1 MSRIAP
7 YPLRMPPEMR
17 ERLEMQAENNHRSLQ
32 QEIIYQLDTMHH
44 IDAVLDSASLKGD
57 SYSRVMILLR
67 EYKLASHLAGE
78 VERLKHQLSLLSNSV
93 TTPESDKFIEIETQA
108 NIIKESVDKILK
120 QIPFRVSGISKKK

>member
-7 YPLRMPPEMR
+7 YPLRMTPEMR
-17 ERLEMQAENNHRSLQ
+17 ERLEKQANENHRSLQ
-32 QEIIYQLDTMHH
+32 QEIIYQLDTMYH

-57 SYSRVMILLR
+57 SYSRIMTLLK
-67 EYKLASHLAGE
+67 EYKLASQLAGE

>member
-1 MSRIAP
+1 MAVLGTRWN
-7 YPLRMPPEMR
+7 EM
-17 ERLEMQAENNHRSLQ
+17 
-32 QEIIYQLDTMHH
+32 
-44 IDAVLDSASLKGD
+44 DAVLGSASLKGD
-57 SYSRVMILLR
+57 SYSRVMTLLK
-67 EYKLASHLAGE
+67 EYKLASLLAGE

>member
-17 ERLEMQAENNHRSLQ
+17 ERLEMQAEGNHRSLQ

-44 IDAVLDSASLKGD
+44 IDAVLDGASLKGD